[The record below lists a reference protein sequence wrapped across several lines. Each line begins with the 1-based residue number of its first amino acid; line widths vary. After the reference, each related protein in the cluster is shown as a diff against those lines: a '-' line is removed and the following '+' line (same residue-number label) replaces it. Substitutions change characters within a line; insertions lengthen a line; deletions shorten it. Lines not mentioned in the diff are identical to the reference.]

1 MSAHAARISR
11 GEHAPLA
18 ATLAR
23 LAADSSLAIAIAAAL
38 AAVCFVAT
46 GGAVSV
52 DGGGPSGSGL
62 GPNTVVEIA
71 LTLTGGLLV
80 ALAFAREQS
89 GRARIFGAGA
99 AISLFALAAYSALSV
114 NWSVAPA
121 DSWLEAN
128 RTLAYAAAFAG
139 AIALVRLSA
148 SRWRSVLAGV
158 LLATLVLSGYAV
170 ASKIAPATLDASDTY
185 ARLSV
190 PFGYWNAVG
199 LTAALGIPPALWLG
213 ARRDGHAVLGALAAP
228 ALCVLL
234 VALVLSYSR
243 GAVLAALLG
252 VAFWFAFVPLRLRA
266 LSVLAIGALAAAA
279 VLAWTFA
286 QPALSDDNVS
296 LGARSAA
303 GHRLGLVLAAAV
315 VVAFLAALLLRFA
328 RDRNPLSAILRR
340 RLAIAVAIAIA
351 LVPVAGVGA
360 AAHSS
365 RGLFG
370 SISHG
375 WHELTTPNAQQPS
388 NSANRLTATGSMQA
402 LYWSYALDVFDAHPL
417 TGAGDGAYAVAH
429 ERYMTGPA
437 QALNA
442 HSYIFQT
449 LADLGL
455 LGIALSL
462 AVAIGWGIAAVR
474 AAAPFRRRA
483 GGGEGAE
490 RIGLLT
496 LIAVVIVFAVHSSID
511 WTYFVPGDALIAL
524 LCAGWVAGRGPSRER
539 LGSGRPTLARLLHSP
554 PAAAGAAAAIG
565 LALVLAWSQLQPL
578 RSEQAANAGSLAL
591 GNADAAFYL
600 NDTSAASRDLSLARA
615 DYLAARSRDPLDITP
630 LIGLAGVYNNELK
643 PQLAQQTLERA
654 VALQPANAASWFA
667 LWQLDGPSTKVGRAA
682 LAAADHLYPYDPDL
696 PRSALE
702 KSGVS

>member
-1 MSAHAARISR
+1 LSAHAARISR
-11 GEHAPLA
+11 GDDSPLA

-23 LAADSSLAIAIAAAL
+23 LAAKSSLAIAIAAAL
-38 AAVCFVAT
+38 SAVCFVAT

-52 DGGGPSGSGL
+52 DGSGPSGSGL

-80 ALAFAREQS
+80 ALAFAREHS
-89 GRARIFGAGA
+89 GRVRIFGAGA
-99 AISLFALAAYSALSV
+99 AMALFALAAYSALSV
-114 NWSVAPA
+114 NWSIAPA

-148 SRWRSVLAGV
+148 GRWRSVLAGV

-199 LTAALGIPPALWLG
+199 LTAALGIAPALWLG

-234 VALVLSYSR
+234 VVLVLSYSR

-286 QPALSDDNVS
+286 QPALSDDYVA
-296 LGARSAA
+296 LAARGSA
-303 GHRLGLVLAAAV
+303 GHRLGLVLVAALA
-315 VVAFLAALLLRFA
+315 VAFLAALMLRFV

-340 RLAIAVAIAIA
+340 RIAIVALIALA
-351 LVPVAGVGA
+351 LVPVAGIGA

-388 NSANRLTATGSMQA
+388 NSASRLTATGSMQA

-417 TGAGDGAYAVAH
+417 IGAGDGAYAVAH

-455 LGIALSL
+455 LGLALSL

-483 GGGEGAE
+483 VGGESAE

-524 LCAGWVAGRGPSRER
+524 LAAGWVAGRGPSRER
-539 LGSGRPTLARLLHSP
+539 LGAGRPTLARLLGSP
-554 PAAAGAAAAIG
+554 AAAAGAAAAIAI
-565 LALVLAWSQLQPL
+565 ALVLAWSQWQPL
-578 RSEQAANAGSLAL
+578 RSEQAATAGSLAL

-600 NDTSAASRDLSLARA
+600 NDTSAASRDLARARA

-630 LIGLAGVYNNELK
+630 LIGLAGVYNNEVK
-643 PQLAQQTLERA
+643 PQLAQQTLELA
-654 VALQPANAASWFA
+654 VALQPSNAASWFA
-667 LWQLDGPSTKVGRAA
+667 LWLLDGSTTKVGLAA
-682 LAAADHLYPYDPDL
+682 LAAAHHLYPYDPDL

-702 KSGVS
+702 KSGAS

>member
-1 MSAHAARISR
+1 LSAHAARISR
-11 GEHAPLA
+11 GDDSPLA

-23 LAADSSLAIAIAAAL
+23 LAAKSSLAIAIAAAL
-38 AAVCFVAT
+38 SAVCFVAT

-52 DGGGPSGSGL
+52 DGSGPSGSGL

-80 ALAFAREQS
+80 ALAFAREHS
-89 GRARIFGAGA
+89 GRVRIFGAGA
-99 AISLFALAAYSALSV
+99 AMALFALAAYSALSV
-114 NWSVAPA
+114 NWSIAPA

-148 SRWRSVLAGV
+148 GRWRSVLAGV

-199 LTAALGIPPALWLG
+199 LTAALGIAPALWLG

-234 VALVLSYSR
+234 VVLVLSYSR

-286 QPALSDDNVS
+286 QPALSDDNVA
-296 LGARSAA
+296 LAARGSA
-303 GHRLGLVLAAAV
+303 GHRLGLVLVAAL
-315 VVAFLAALLLRFA
+315 VVAFLAALMLRFV

-340 RLAIAVAIAIA
+340 RIAIVALIALA
-351 LVPVAGVGA
+351 LVPVAGIGA

-388 NSANRLTATGSMQA
+388 NSASRLTATGSMQA

-417 TGAGDGAYAVAH
+417 IGAGDGAYAVAH

-455 LGIALSL
+455 LGLALSL

-483 GGGEGAE
+483 AGGESAE

-524 LCAGWVAGRGPSRER
+524 LAAGWVAGRGPSRER
-539 LGSGRPTLARLLHSP
+539 LGAGRPTLARLLGSP
-554 PAAAGAAAAIG
+554 AAAAGAAAAIAI
-565 LALVLAWSQLQPL
+565 ALVLAWSQWQPL
-578 RSEQAANAGSLAL
+578 RSEQAATAGSLAL

-600 NDTSAASRDLSLARA
+600 NNTSAASRDLARARA

-630 LIGLAGVYNNELK
+630 LIGLAGVYNNEVK
-643 PQLAQQTLERA
+643 PQLAQQTLELA
-654 VALQPANAASWFA
+654 VALQPSNAASWFA
-667 LWQLDGPSTKVGRAA
+667 LWLLDGSTTKVGLAA
-682 LAAADHLYPYDPDL
+682 LAAAHHLYPYDPDL

-702 KSGVS
+702 KSGAS

>member
-1 MSAHAARISR
+1 LSAHAARISR
-11 GEHAPLA
+11 GDDSPLA

-23 LAADSSLAIAIAAAL
+23 LAAKSSLAIAIAAAL
-38 AAVCFVAT
+38 SAVCFVAT

-52 DGGGPSGSGL
+52 DGSGPSGSGL

-80 ALAFAREQS
+80 ALAFAREHS
-89 GRARIFGAGA
+89 GRVRIFGAGA
-99 AISLFALAAYSALSV
+99 AMALFALAAYSALSV
-114 NWSVAPA
+114 NWSIAPA

-148 SRWRSVLAGV
+148 GRWRSVLAGV

-199 LTAALGIPPALWLG
+199 LTAALGIAPALWLG

-234 VALVLSYSR
+234 VVLVLSYSR

-286 QPALSDDNVS
+286 QPALSDDNVA
-296 LGARSAA
+296 LAARGSA
-303 GHRLGLVLAAAV
+303 GHRLGLVLVAAL
-315 VVAFLAALLLRFA
+315 VVAFLAALMLRFV

-340 RLAIAVAIAIA
+340 RIAIVALIALA
-351 LVPVAGVGA
+351 LVPVAGIGA

-388 NSANRLTATGSMQA
+388 NSASRLTATGSMQA

-417 TGAGDGAYAVAH
+417 IGAGDGAYAVAH

-455 LGIALSL
+455 LGLALSL

-483 GGGEGAE
+483 VGGESAE

-524 LCAGWVAGRGPSRER
+524 LAAGWVAGRGPSRER
-539 LGSGRPTLARLLHSP
+539 LGAGRPTLARLLGSP
-554 PAAAGAAAAIG
+554 AAAAGAAAAIAI
-565 LALVLAWSQLQPL
+565 ALVLAWSQWQPL
-578 RSEQAANAGSLAL
+578 RSEQAATAGSLAL

-600 NDTSAASRDLSLARA
+600 NNTSAASRDLARARA

-630 LIGLAGVYNNELK
+630 LIGLAGVYNNEVK
-643 PQLAQQTLERA
+643 PQLAQQTLELA
-654 VALQPANAASWFA
+654 VALQPSNAASWFA
-667 LWQLDGPSTKVGRAA
+667 LWLLDGSTTKVGLAA
-682 LAAADHLYPYDPDL
+682 LAAAHHLYPYDPDL

-702 KSGVS
+702 KSGAS

>member
-1 MSAHAARISR
+1 LSAHAARISR
-11 GEHAPLA
+11 GDGAPLA

-23 LAADSSLAIAIAAAL
+23 LAADSWLTIAIAAAI
-38 AAVCFVAT
+38 AAVCFAAT

-52 DGGGPSGSGL
+52 DGSSPSGAGL
-62 GPNTVVEIA
+62 GPNTVAEMA
-71 LTLTGGLLV
+71 LTLAGGVLV
-80 ALAFAREQS
+80 ALAFAREHS
-89 GRARIFGAGA
+89 GRVRVFGAGA
-99 AISLFALAAYSALSV
+99 AIATFALAAYSALSV

-121 DSWLEAN
+121 NSWLEAN
-128 RTLAYAAAFAG
+128 RTLAYAACFAG
-139 AIALVRLSA
+139 AVALVRLTA
-148 SRWRSVLAGV
+148 GRWRSVIAGV

-170 ASKIAPATLDASDTY
+170 ASKIAPSTLDASDTY

-199 LTAALGIPPALWLG
+199 LTAALGIAPALWLG
-213 ARRDGHAVLGALAAP
+213 ARRDGHAVLSALAAP
-228 ALCVLL
+228 ILCILL

-243 GAVLAALLG
+243 GAVLAAVIG
-252 VAFWFAFVPLRLRA
+252 TAFWLAFVPLRLRA
-266 LSVLAIGALAAAA
+266 LSVLAISALAAAA

-286 QPALSDDNVS
+286 QPALSDDNVA
-296 LGARSAA
+296 LGARNAA
-303 GHRLGLVLAAAV
+303 GHRLGLVL
-315 VVAFLAALLLRFA
+315 LAALVVSFVLALLVRFA
-328 RDRNPLSAILRR
+328 RDRNPLSALLRR
-340 RLAIAVAIAIA
+340 RLAIAALVALA

-375 WHELTTPNAQQPS
+375 WYELTTPNAQQPS

-455 LGIALSL
+455 LGLALSL

-474 AAAPFRRRA
+474 ATGPFRRRA
-483 GGGEGAE
+483 PGGESAE

-496 LIAVVIVFAVHSSID
+496 LVGVVIVFAVHSSVD
-511 WTYFVPGDALIAL
+511 WTYFVPGDVLIAL
-524 LCAGWVAGRGPSRER
+524 LCAGWVAGRGPATER
-539 LGSGRPTLARLLHSP
+539 LEPGRPSFARLTRSP
-554 PAAAGAAAAIG
+554 VAAAGAAAAIG
-565 LALVLAWSQLQPL
+565 LALVLAWSQWQPL
-578 RSEQAANAGSLAL
+578 RSEQAATAGSLAL
-591 GNADAAFYL
+591 GNADAAFNL
-600 NDTSAASRDLSLARA
+600 NHAGTARRDLALARS
-615 DYLAARSRDPLDITP
+615 DYLAARSRDSLDITP
-630 LIGLAGVYNNELK
+630 LVGLAGVYNNDVQ

-654 VALQPANAASWFA
+654 VALQPSNAASWFA
-667 LWQLDGPSTKVGRAA
+667 LWQLDGSTKVGLAA
-682 LAAADHLYPYDPDL
+682 LAAAHHLYPYDPDL

-702 KSGVS
+702 KSTTS

>member
-1 MSAHAARISR
+1 
-11 GEHAPLA
+11 
-18 ATLAR
+18 
-23 LAADSSLAIAIAAAL
+23 
-38 AAVCFVAT
+38 
-46 GGAVSV
+46 
-52 DGGGPSGSGL
+52 
-62 GPNTVVEIA
+62 
-71 LTLTGGLLV
+71 
-80 ALAFAREQS
+80 
-89 GRARIFGAGA
+89 
-99 AISLFALAAYSALSV
+99 
-114 NWSVAPA
+114 
-121 DSWLEAN
+121 
-128 RTLAYAAAFAG
+128 
-139 AIALVRLSA
+139 
-148 SRWRSVLAGV
+148 
-158 LLATLVLSGYAV
+158 
-170 ASKIAPATLDASDTY
+170 
-185 ARLSV
+185 
-190 PFGYWNAVG
+190 
-199 LTAALGIPPALWLG
+199 
-213 ARRDGHAVLGALAAP
+213 
-228 ALCVLL
+228 
-234 VALVLSYSR
+234 
-243 GAVLAALLG
+243 

-286 QPALSDDNVS
+286 QPALSDDNVA
-296 LGARSAA
+296 LAARGSA
-303 GHRLGLVLAAAV
+303 GHRLGLVLVAAL
-315 VVAFLAALLLRFA
+315 VVAFLAALMLRFV

-340 RLAIAVAIAIA
+340 RIAIVALIALA
-351 LVPVAGVGA
+351 LVPVAGIGA

-388 NSANRLTATGSMQA
+388 NSASRLTATGSMQA

-417 TGAGDGAYAVAH
+417 IGAGDGAYAVAH

-455 LGIALSL
+455 LGLALSL

-483 GGGEGAE
+483 VGGESAE

-524 LCAGWVAGRGPSRER
+524 LAAGWVAGRGPSRER
-539 LGSGRPTLARLLHSP
+539 LGAGRPTLARLLGSP
-554 PAAAGAAAAIG
+554 AAAAGAAAAIAI
-565 LALVLAWSQLQPL
+565 ALVLAWSQWQPL
-578 RSEQAANAGSLAL
+578 RSEQAATAGSLAL

-600 NDTSAASRDLSLARA
+600 NNTSAASRDLARARA

-630 LIGLAGVYNNELK
+630 LIGLAGVYNNEVK
-643 PQLAQQTLERA
+643 PQLAQQTLELA
-654 VALQPANAASWFA
+654 VALQPSNAASWFA
-667 LWQLDGPSTKVGRAA
+667 LWLLDGSTTKVGLAA
-682 LAAADHLYPYDPDL
+682 LAAAHHLYPYDPDL

-702 KSGVS
+702 KSGAS